1 MTPNEN
7 ENERREDIA
16 RIVARCVRIGKSLG
30 RKFSKDDRLSLA
42 MGLFYARDDGFN
54 KGRDDILVGGNL
66 NLKVLLGC
74 DEFSLAHD
82 VFQIVRFINK
92 DSSLPEFGTMACG
105 FVPRCGYEAV
115 GTES

>member
-1 MTPNEN
+1 MTTNEN
-7 ENERREDIA
+7 EKERREDIA

-30 RKFSKDDRLSLA
+30 RKFSRDDRLSLS

-66 NLKVLLGC
+66 NLKALIKS

-82 VFQIVRFINK
+82 VFQIARFINK
-92 DSSLPEFGTMACG
+92 DSSLPEFGTMTYG
-105 FVPRCGYEAV
+105 FVPRCGYESEGA
-115 GTES
+115 ES